1 MLNAIAIKS
10 VALLLPFV
18 HIRTDRQWAGLF
30 KMTRG
35 FSPVVFEKSIKKPPA
50 VTMTPAHGEIKTLHN
65 LFAVKK
71 LVKTGSPVYIYWAR
85 GSDGRN
91 KSVCGAAVKVT
102 LIRD

>member
-1 MLNAIAIKS
+1 MS
-10 VALLLPFV
+10 
-18 HIRTDRQWAGLF
+18 
-30 KMTRG
+30 
-35 FSPVVFEKSIKKPPA
+35 
-50 VTMTPAHGEIKTLHN
+50 PAHGDKN
-65 LFAVKK
+65 LKQSFCCEKK